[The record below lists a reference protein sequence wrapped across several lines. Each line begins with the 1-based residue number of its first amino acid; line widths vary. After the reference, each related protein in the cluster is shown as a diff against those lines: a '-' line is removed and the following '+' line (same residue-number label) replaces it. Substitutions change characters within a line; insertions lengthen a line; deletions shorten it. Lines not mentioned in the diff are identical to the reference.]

1 MASNTNQEARKVAD
15 EFARWVT
22 FQYHDFKEFQTLFG
36 GPEKRHELLE
46 KTAVDFF
53 EDIFWMYIER
63 IILNVTKLTDKRK
76 KTFSIIKIHDY
87 FKEIKEYK
95 AKEKEA
101 ETLIN
106 NIQEKSKM
114 VLSWRHNIVA
124 HYNWSVALDINSVR
138 DKFFPED
145 IEDLYVSLKKYVELL
160 FSSVFNEVKP
170 IDMVTLQGVD
180 ELIRALKEAHALRDL
195 KKRDI
200 HAYANLV
207 SNSAFKDA

>member
-1 MASNTNQEARKVAD
+1 MVSVNDPKARDIAN

-22 FQYHDFKEFQTLFG
+22 FQYHDVKEFRTLFG

-46 KTAVDFF
+46 KTAKDFF

-63 IILNVTKLTDKRK
+63 IILNVTKLTDKRRN
-76 KTFSIIKIHDY
+76 TFSIIKIHNY

-124 HYNWSVALDINSVR
+124 HYNWFVALNINSVR

-145 IEDLYVSLKKYVELL
+145 IENLYISLKKYVELL
-160 FSSVFNEVKP
+160 FSIFNKVKP
-170 IDMVTLQGVD
+170 IDMVTFHGVD

-195 KKRDI
+195 KESDI
-200 HAYANLV
+200 NAYANLV
-207 SNSAFKDA
+207 SKSGFRDA